1 MASTFPCPQKIK
13 QVNSSTCYYLN
24 KGTTKICLPAYIC
37 TPRSEFPVLNN
48 GERSLRSKVL

>member
-13 QVNSSTCYYLN
+13 QVNSSTCYCLN

-37 TPRSEFPVLNN
+37 TPRSEFPVLYN
-48 GERSLRSKVL
+48 GERSLRSKGL